1 MTKVKSFSPQFA
13 NQMNRLNDEF
23 IEFEIRWLRELLRF
37 VDAHKPT
44 RGALTST
51 ECGEGK

>member
-1 MTKVKSFSPQFA
+1 MRKTIPFSPQFA

-23 IEFEIRWLRELLRF
+23 IEFEIRWLRELIRF

-44 RGALTST
+44 RGGGVGGTL
-51 ECGEGK
+51 